1 MNSCVHA
8 WCNIWGAHPAVSRAQ
23 STDSLSLSL
32 SIHLSVCPPD
42 CSLHTVPHCC
52 CCCCCRRLI
61 QASGRHSFLCFLS
74 KKWTDILLEQLL
86 KGWIWLPVSCI
97 AQSFPS
103 ARTDKE
109 DKRKE
114 YWKGRRTGSG
124 GDIYMYVS
132 IKKKTRKSH
141 GEVKGVWKKTDYKK
155 EGRERFKYEEMKRGR
170 GRKLKIEWLHC
181 SRMRVR
187 VKARAGKHLSSA
199 SVAFWRGTKK
209 EGTVEVRRRRRRGA
223 EEEEA
228 RGSTH
233 KMAAVSSASDT
244 GKWLF
249 NILPDTSQRARHH
262 HLYFN
267 SSILSQTSAGGGNC
281 CSCQLL
287 WLVAYMESQWASLIN
302 KLLTASHTLLHHLLL
317 MEHASLW
324 ASSGYSNTSLMPLKK
339 RRIKTQSASCFCS
352 HDRVVCLPLFFWNLR
367 TDKKMRDAG
376 RSAKA
381 GQRREWTRS
390 QGKRWDIR

>member
-1 MNSCVHA
+1 
-8 WCNIWGAHPAVSRAQ
+8 
-23 STDSLSLSL
+23 
-32 SIHLSVCPPD
+32 
-42 CSLHTVPHCC
+42 
-52 CCCCCRRLI
+52 
-61 QASGRHSFLCFLS
+61 
-74 KKWTDILLEQLL
+74 
-86 KGWIWLPVSCI
+86 
-97 AQSFPS
+97 
-103 ARTDKE
+103 
-109 DKRKE
+109 
-114 YWKGRRTGSG
+114 
-124 GDIYMYVS
+124 
-132 IKKKTRKSH
+132 
-141 GEVKGVWKKTDYKK
+141 
-155 EGRERFKYEEMKRGR
+155 MKRGR

-249 NILPDTSQRARHH
+249 NILPDTSQWARHH

-302 KLLTASHTLLHHLLL
+302 KLLTASHTLLHHHLL
-317 MEHASLW
+317 MEHASLLW

>member
-1 MNSCVHA
+1 M
-8 WCNIWGAHPAVSRAQ
+8 
-23 STDSLSLSL
+23 
-32 SIHLSVCPPD
+32 
-42 CSLHTVPHCC
+42 
-52 CCCCCRRLI
+52 
-61 QASGRHSFLCFLS
+61 
-74 KKWTDILLEQLL
+74 
-86 KGWIWLPVSCI
+86 
-97 AQSFPS
+97 
-103 ARTDKE
+103 
-109 DKRKE
+109 KR
-114 YWKGRRTGSG
+114 G
-124 GDIYMYVS
+124 
-132 IKKKTRKSH
+132 
-141 GEVKGVWKKTDYKK
+141 
-155 EGRERFKYEEMKRGR
+155 RGR
-170 GRKLKIEWLHC
+170 GRKLKIEWLRC

-267 SSILSQTSAGGGNC
+267 SSILFQTSAGGGNC

-302 KLLTASHTLLHHLLL
+302 KLLSASHTLLHLLLL
-317 MEHASLW
+317 MEHASLLW

-339 RRIKTQSASCFCS
+339 RQTQIETQSASCFVHMTEWC
-352 HDRVVCLPLFFWNLR
+352 VCLCFSEIWGQMKRWGMLGDQPKR
-367 TDKKMRDAG
+367 DRDANERG
-376 RSAKA
+376 A
-381 GQRREWTRS
+381 RER
-390 QGKRWDIR
+390 DEV